1 MKMASRLIDLI
12 SDFLPNKTLSC
23 ICIAIP
29 FDWVI
34 LHWYASGAHG
44 RSVGRCTVTW
54 LPNFLEWVDYHV
66 SLAMGLRPRAAR
78 GAPLSPSI
86 TSSLSTLSSILLA
99 ILSSLNFFIFSF
111 SISYFS
117 FGDISVNP
125 FYLKFGGNCSF
136 HGGVVC
142 VRAARSQ
149 DTRSE
154 GDSPGWKMRDCSWV
168 NNFIYYQLK
177 GQ

>member
-1 MKMASRLIDLI
+1 MHRHTFWLSY
-12 SDFLPNKTLSC
+12 FTLVC
-23 ICIAIP
+23 
-29 FDWVI
+29 
-34 LHWYASGAHG
+34 LWYGRTVG

-54 LPNFLEWVDYHV
+54 LPNFLRWVDYHV
-66 SLAMGLRPRAAR
+66 SLAMGLRPRAAH

-86 TSSLSTLSSILLA
+86 TPSLSTSSSILLA

-111 SISYFS
+111 SIFL
-117 FGDISVNP
+117 FFLRRFSVNP
-125 FYLKFGGNCSF
+125 FYLKFGGKCSF

-142 VRAARSQ
+142 VRAARSR
-149 DTRSE
+149 DARSE